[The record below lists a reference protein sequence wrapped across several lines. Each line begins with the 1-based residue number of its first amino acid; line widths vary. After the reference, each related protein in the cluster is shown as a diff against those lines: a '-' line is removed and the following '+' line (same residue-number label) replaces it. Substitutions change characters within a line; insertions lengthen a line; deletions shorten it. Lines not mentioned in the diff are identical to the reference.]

1 MIWKCWDED
10 AALGCFSPHAVYT
23 AVLSESP
30 GTTKDIISLVM
41 QQLEIAGNLCHSVLS
56 SSYKNEVFLEPV
68 TQRSRRRV
76 QDTPRAAV
84 LRLPPWLQQEAGV
97 EPCQGGTGTLHWG
110 QQRSPAGEHSLNPNL
125 PFFAL
130 CICRRM
136 VGFVCCHQLSR
147 WLISAGSQAPKYLDA
162 AGVRVTGLHLS
173 YFSPRDSR
181 GLA

>member
-56 SSYKNEVFLEPV
+56 SSYKNGAFLEPV

-76 QDTPRAAV
+76 QDPPRAAV
-84 LRLPPWLQQEAGV
+84 LRLPPWLQREAGV
-97 EPCQGGTGTLHWG
+97 EPCRGGTGTLRWG

-125 PFFAL
+125 TFFAL
-130 CICRRM
+130 CILQKDG
-136 VGFVCCHQLSR
+136 GFCL
-147 WLISAGSQAPKYLDA
+147 LPSAESVADLGGVSSPKM
-162 AGVRVTGLHLS
+162 
-173 YFSPRDSR
+173 P
-181 GLA
+181 

>member
-97 EPCQGGTGTLHWG
+97 EPCRGGIGDAALGPAAIRSRGALPKPKSPLFCTLHLQKDG
-110 QQRSPAGEHSLNPNL
+110 GFCLLPSAESVADLGGVSSPKIP
-125 PFFAL
+125 
-130 CICRRM
+130 
-136 VGFVCCHQLSR
+136 
-147 WLISAGSQAPKYLDA
+147 
-162 AGVRVTGLHLS
+162 
-173 YFSPRDSR
+173 
-181 GLA
+181 